1 MFTIDQLQT
10 DVFGPVS
17 LSLKPGEA
25 LIVRGAS
32 GSGKT
37 RFLRALADLDPSKGK
52 VWLNGVER
60 FSRAATDWRA
70 KVRYVPAVSAWWHE
84 TVAPHFE
91 TSAPLSEG
99 MEQLNLPARL
109 WDSPVAD
116 LSTGERQRLAFLR
129 ALQDKPD
136 VLLLDE
142 PTSALDEPSIARVE
156 TMMDAELARGA
167 CLLIVSH
174 RPEQMEK
181 YGQNQLVFEKGQAE
195 LVENQRSV

>member
-32 GSGKT
+32 GAGKT
-37 RFLRALADLDPSKGK
+37 RFLRALADLDPSQGK
-52 VWLNGVER
+52 VWLKGEER
-60 FSRAATDWRA
+60 FSSAATDWRA
-70 KVRYVPAVSAWWHE
+70 KVRYAPAVSAWWHE
-84 TVAPHFE
+84 TVAPHFKTL
-91 TSAPLSEG
+91 TSLSEG
-99 MEQLNLPARL
+99 MEQLKLPARL
-109 WDSPVAD
+109 LESPVAD

-129 ALQDKPD
+129 AVQDQPD

-156 TMMDAELARGA
+156 AMMDEELARGA

-181 YGQNQLVFEKGQAE
+181 YGQRQLIFDKGQAE
-195 LVENQRSV
+195 LIESQRRG